1 VTAPVRI
8 AAIDIGTV
16 TTRLLVAD
24 VSEAGI
30 IEIERSTDITHLGSG
45 LTAAG
50 VLSDESMDRVADI
63 IGGYALRTD
72 VLGVE
77 RTSAVATS
85 AARDA
90 ANTAELLDLLGSRGI
105 RPETIAGEREAL
117 LSFSGA
123 TYGVNG
129 NNLLVV
135 DVGGGSTEL
144 VLGDA
149 RVGAEPELVASHS
162 FNVGSRRLTEM
173 HVRTDPPATA
183 QIDAVRAHAAEEMG
197 TFFTDEASKPG
208 RMISVAGT
216 ATTLAAIVL
225 EMEPYDPVRV
235 QGFDLSG
242 TAIRELTT
250 RLAQMPLQQ
259 RKEVTGLHP
268 DRASV
273 IVAGSAI
280 LGAALDLS
288 GLDSTTVSDQD
299 ILYGILLDTYR
310 RP

>member
-1 VTAPVRI
+1 MTAPVRI

-30 IEIERSTDITHLGSG
+30 TEIERSTDITHLGSG
-45 LTAAG
+45 LTSSG

-63 IGGYALRTD
+63 IGGYAWRTD

-77 RTSAVATS
+77 RVSAVATS

-90 ANTAELLDLLGSRGI
+90 ANTLEFLDLLGSRGI
-105 RPETIAGEREAL
+105 KPETIAGEREAL

-123 TYGVNG
+123 TYGLDG
-129 NNLLVV
+129 ENLLVV

-144 VLGDA
+144 VSGNA
-149 RVGAEPELVASHS
+149 RTGAEPELMASRS
-162 FNVGSRRLTEM
+162 FDVGSRRLTEM
-173 HVRTDPPATA
+173 HVHTGPPDTA
-183 QIDAVRAHAAEEMG
+183 QIEAVRTYAAEEMG
-197 TFFTDEASKPG
+197 AFFVDETSKPG

-216 ATTLAAIVL
+216 ATTLAAIIL
-225 EMEPYDPVRV
+225 EMETYDPVRV
-235 QGFDLSG
+235 QGFALSG
-242 TAIRELTT
+242 TDIRELTI

-273 IVAGSAI
+273 IVAGSVI
-280 LGAALDLS
+280 LGTALELS